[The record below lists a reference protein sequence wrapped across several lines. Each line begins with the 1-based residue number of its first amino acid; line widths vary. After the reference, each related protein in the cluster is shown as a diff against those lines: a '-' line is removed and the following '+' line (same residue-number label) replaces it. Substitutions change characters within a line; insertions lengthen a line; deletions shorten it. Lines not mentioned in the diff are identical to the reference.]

1 LPGKRALGTS
11 KFRLNLLKNLHKKK
25 PCYQT
30 CNLFETDLM
39 LIARIRGR
47 RMKSTIKKSRNTV
60 EKRETYLLKIY
71 RRSSR
76 PDPSIVGT
84 VEEITGRKK
93 TAFKTGEELLRR
105 LDDQAEAGRLPGRAH
120 SNK

>member
-1 LPGKRALGTS
+1 MQNKR
-11 KFRLNLLKNLHKKK
+11 KKAH
-25 PCYQT
+25 
-30 CNLFETDLM
+30 D
-39 LIARIRGR
+39 IA
-47 RMKSTIKKSRNTV
+47 

-93 TAFKTGEELLRR
+93 AVFKTGEELLRW
-105 LDDQAEAGRLPGRAH
+105 LDDQAEQNSL
-120 SNK
+120 SS